1 MGGGNH
7 EEFREKTIPSPLCPP
22 QYHIERPG
30 TEIDPP
36 RCESM
41 ADIISRSNS
50 FRILEEITTVI
61 MEMRFH
67 WT

>member
-1 MGGGNH
+1 MDGGNH
-7 EEFREKTIPSPLCPP
+7 EEFGEKTVRSPFCLPK
-22 QYHIERPG
+22 YHIERPG

-50 FRILEEITTVI
+50 CRILDEITTVI

-67 WT
+67 